1 VTDIQPG
8 FVSTELLDTVANE
21 AMREGWAKGWEGKR
35 PLQPEDIAHAVLYA
49 VTAPD
54 HVSVSE
60 VLVRPVD
67 QAT

>member
-1 VTDIQPG
+1 
-8 FVSTELLDTVANE
+8 
-21 AMREGWAKGWEGKR
+21 MREGWAKGWEGKR